1 MLLNKPPFGTA
12 TFSKHFGL
20 TFGMGRPGDY
30 ASRYQPNQYKDPK
43 LGNLFYITLKKKI
56 IR

>member
-1 MLLNKPPFGTA
+1 MGTA

-30 ASRYQPNQYKDPK
+30 ASKYQPNQYKDPK
-43 LGNLFYITLKKKI
+43 RIAGHQNISMQDSRI
-56 IR
+56 PADQDA